1 MTFATMWRVLI
12 CMVMI
17 GLGILEKANAQENR
31 SIKGKIVDEAGNSL
45 PGAVVQVENLN
56 RGTVTELDGTFQFD
70 NLPIGPQTLRVT
82 YLGFQESKIQV
93 EIPFPNNK
101 PLEIKLK
108 EDKRSLGEITVRDK
122 FNDGSETRA
131 INMTKTANRVITV
144 ISSETIAKLPTRN
157 AAEAVKRAPG
167 AAIQNSKGE
176 GSFISLR
183 GTPGDWTSTLV
194 NGDRLPVADEENTS
208 RSFEFEVL
216 PSDLVDMVIL
226 SRTVTPD
233 IEADNIGGSINFTT
247 KTPPDSTLLRLN
259 LAGGWNA
266 MAQKPLGLANIVY
279 GGRSKNKKLGFLTN
293 LSYYGRNYAAQAN
306 KVIYSNNF
314 NQAIASYELRNYN
327 GVRHTIGAN
336 LSLDYTFSPKLKI
349 GGNFLYGSMIDD
361 KNQKKVRYNYSDG
374 SGQRIRLQT
383 INGILKRQLVG
394 GDVFFNWNPNSKVKT
409 TLRLASYSNDFRY
422 GNAPFKNNDP
432 RNGYFFVEFMSPLM
446 FYKDQDF
453 IDYRT
458 GGAIDPSS
466 PDKFL
471 GKTLAIDNPYGTG
484 DDYQNIQPQPVN
496 ALSPDQKFTAKDFEF
511 AQAFS
516 QLNHTWEK
524 DPIVAQWDM
533 HVKLNDHWKLQM
545 GLKHRSKQGSRS
557 IKLHKWVQKTT
568 LRPASY
574 NLSEFQTEDFSKPDF
589 YLNELGNPYDSS
601 FYQFLTKNQLLNF
614 IGPFADTLLEYEM
627 NPLNQEFRFWAGSQY
642 HYNEN
647 QEMGYA
653 MAEWKWKEWTI
664 VGGFRIEY
672 TMLKEYSD
680 TLLDTLLYDVEASTY
695 YRPTEERATTLNYFA
710 FLPSLNASFA
720 LNQSNNFRLA
730 VSRTFHRPNFEETK
744 PGYGVYDID
753 NLSLVFGNSTL
764 KPTYSYNADLLYEH
778 YWGNKGLF
786 SIGGYFK
793 YVTDHIF
800 ASTTSFV
807 DEFGIV
813 AKQYQNAPKSWV
825 GGIELN
831 LQRQF
836 DFLPKFWSGFGA
848 SGNITYSWSQ
858 MQVPGRTFKQAMT
871 EQTPLLYNVA
881 LFYEKNRWNVRVGLN
896 YNGPM
901 LKELNLFSVKDLDG
915 QLKLVHQDTQ
925 FDVYRGPNYALD
937 FSASFKISKHF
948 LIYGELTN
956 LLNYPDL
963 TYRGRKE
970 RPIRTEYYRTRGQI
984 GIKFDL

>member
-1 MTFATMWRVLI
+1 MMRRFALVALVLVLL
-12 CMVMI
+12 MPVYSM
-17 GLGILEKANAQENR
+17 AQENR
-31 SIKGKIVDEAGNSL
+31 SLKGKISDQTGSGL
-45 PGAVVQVENLN
+45 PGAVVRILSLN
-56 RGTVTELDGTFQFD
+56 RGAVTDLDGTFIFEK
-70 NLPIGPQTLRVT
+70 LPAGTYTILVN
-82 YLGFQESKIQV
+82 YLGYQETKLELEVPVSSD
-93 EIPFPNNK
+93 K

-108 EDKRSLGEITVRDK
+108 EDTKSLGEVTVKDK

-131 INMTKTANRVITV
+131 INMTKTANRVVTV
-144 ISSETIAKLPTRN
+144 ISSEAIAKLPTRN

-183 GTPGDWTSTLV
+183 GTPGDWTSTLI

-216 PSDLVDMVIL
+216 PSDLVDMVVL

-247 KTPPDSTLLRLN
+247 KTPPDTTLLKLN
-259 LAGGWNA
+259 LAGGWNT
-266 MAQKPLGLANIVY
+266 MAQKPLGLANLVY
-279 GGRSKNKKLGFLTN
+279 GVRSKNKKFGFLAN

-306 KVIYSNNF
+306 KLIYSNNF
-314 NQAIASYELRNYN
+314 NQAIASYELRNYD
-327 GVRHTIGAN
+327 GVRNTIGAN
-336 LSLDYTFSPKLKI
+336 LSLDYNLSDKVKI
-349 GGNFLYGSMIDD
+349 GGNFLYGTMIDD
-361 KNQKKVRYNYSDG
+361 KNQKKVRYNYNDG

-394 GDVFFNWNPNSKVKT
+394 GDFFVTLNPNPRVKT

-422 GNAPFKNNDP
+422 GNSPFKNNDP
-432 RNGYFFVEFMSPLM
+432 RNGYFFVEFVSPLM
-446 FYKDQDF
+446 FFKDQDF

-471 GKTLAIDNPYGTG
+471 GKTLAIDNPYGNG
-484 DDYQNIQPQPVN
+484 DDYQNIQPQAIN

-533 HVKLNDHWKLQM
+533 NVKLNDHWKIQV
-545 GLKHRSKQGSRS
+545 GLKHRSKQGARS

-574 NLSEFQTEDFSKPDF
+574 NLSEFQTEDFSKQDF
-589 YLNELGNPYDSS
+589 YLNELGNPYDST
-601 FYQFLTKNQLLNF
+601 FYPFLTKNQLLNF
-614 IGPFADTLLEYEM
+614 INPFGDTLLEYDM

-653 MAEWKWKEWTI
+653 MAEWNWRKWTI
-664 VGGFRIEY
+664 VGGFRMEY
-672 TMLKEYSD
+672 TMLREFSD
-680 TLLDTLLYDVEASTY
+680 TLLDTLLFDVGSSTY
-695 YRPTEERATTLNYFA
+695 YRPTQERETILNYFA
-710 FLPSLNASFA
+710 FLPSLNASLA
-720 LNQSNNFRLA
+720 INPSNNLRLA

-753 NLSLVFGNSTL
+753 NLSLIFGNSRL
-764 KPTYSYNADLLYEH
+764 KPTYSYNFDAIYEH

-786 SIGGYFK
+786 SFGAYFK

-825 GGIELN
+825 GGLELN

-836 DFLPKFWSGFGA
+836 DFLPGFWSGFGA

-881 LFYEKNRWNVRVGLN
+881 LFYEKNRWNVRAGLN

-937 FSASFKISKHF
+937 FSASFNVSKRIM
-948 LIYGELTN
+948 IYGEITN

-970 RPIRTEYYRTRGQI
+970 RPIRTEYYRIRGQI